1 MKNAAFS
8 MEELFRFLDAGVSA
22 FHSTAAAA
30 AILEA
35 EGYVNCPESAAWE
48 LAPGGKYYT
57 TRNGSAVL
65 AWRMPKG
72 ELTGW
77 HAAASHSD
85 SPTWRIKQFH
95 TEDGVFA
102 KAEVEG
108 YGGMIMPSWFDRP
121 LTVAGRLLVRTGSGI
136 ESRLV
141 CPDRALACIPN
152 LCIHFSR
159 DLNNGMKYNPQVD
172 LQPIFGGKGGSLKDV
187 LAEEAGVKAEDIL
200 DADLV
205 LATRE
210 KAVRMGLNG
219 EYFMSGRIDDLECAY
234 TTLWGFLQ
242 GRGEEEGRG
251 DIWVM
256 FDNEEVGSS
265 SRQGAQGTLM
275 ADVLARIEESMGVSR
290 EQSIRARTN
299 ALVLSADNGHAT
311 HPNHPEKSDP
321 ANPVVMGGGV
331 LLKYNARQTYTT
343 SGFTGAAFTA
353 ICKKA
358 GVPVQVFANR
368 ADVPGGSTLGNL
380 LGHQILMPMVDIG
393 LGQLAMHSAMETASC
408 ADAEYMAKAVAEY
421 YNTPIFQPKDGE
433 WKLACERSSRAVR
446 SQPQRA
452 AASGKSG
459 VQPPCMAEREA
470 SGRAHRPPHR
480 GLGRRALPPQVR
492 RPAGRG
498 SRMAGPCLGRGR
510 QPGRAAPA
518 LLPERVQ
525 RHLRREL
532 PEARGHGPRLPLLL
546 LPQPAP
552 CSQRA
557 PHLGRQCHLPRHL
570 PGSDG
575 GGDR

>member
-1 MKNAAFS
+1 
-8 MEELFRFLDAGVSA
+8 MEERILQIIKGEDSKNPLTDEEIASRLQVFREDVTTVRREHHIPDSRKRRKPVIFEDMKRILTEHPDVSDRGLTRMLEEAGYKKIVCE
-22 FHSTAAAA
+22 TAAGIRA
-30 AILEA
+30 
-35 EGYVNCPESAAWE
+35 
-48 LAPGGKYYT
+48 GGRYYA
-57 TRNGSAVL
+57 TRNDSAL
-65 AWRMPKG
+65 IAFRIPAGEMKG
-72 ELTGW
+72 LRI
-77 HAAASHSD
+77 AASHSD
-85 SPTWRIKQFH
+85 SPCFKVKETPEMDVEGHYVKLN
-95 TEDGVFA
+95 T
-102 KAEVEG
+102 EG
-108 YGGMIMPSWFDRP
+108 YGGMIMPSWLDRP
-121 LTVAGRLLVRTGSGI
+121 LTVAGRLLVRTESGI

-172 LQPIFGGKGGSLKDV
+172 LQPIFGGKGGNLKEV
-187 LAEEAGVKAEDIL
+187 LAAEAGVKAEDIL

-299 ALVLSADNGHAT
+299 SLVLSADNGHAT

-321 ANPVVMGGGV
+321 ATPVVMGGGV

-433 WKLACERSSRAVR
+433 WKL
-446 SQPQRA
+446 
-452 AASGKSG
+452 
-459 VQPPCMAEREA
+459 
-470 SGRAHRPPHR
+470 
-480 GLGRRALPPQVR
+480 GL
-492 RPAGRG
+492 
-498 SRMAGPCLGRGR
+498 
-510 QPGRAAPA
+510 
-518 LLPERVQ
+518 
-525 RHLRREL
+525 
-532 PEARGHGPRLPLLL
+532 
-546 LPQPAP
+546 
-552 CSQRA
+552 
-557 PHLGRQCHLPRHL
+557 
-570 PGSDG
+570 
-575 GGDR
+575 

>member
-1 MKNAAFS
+1 MIEKEVQELVSFIDGNPTAYHTTASVRNILLKEGFS
-8 MEELFRFLDAGVSA
+8 EL
-22 FHSTAAAA
+22 
-30 AILEA
+30 LESRRWQL
-35 EGYVNCPESAAWE
+35 E
-48 LAPGGKYYT
+48 PGGSYFVC
-57 TRNGSAVL
+57 RNGSSIL
-65 AWRMPKG
+65 AFRMG
-72 ELTGW
+72 EQLENYSFNV
-77 HAAASHSD
+77 AAAHTD
-85 SPTWRIKQFH
+85 SPCFRIK
-95 TEDGVFA
+95 EN
-102 KAEVEG
+102 AEIHMGRKYTKLNTEG
-108 YGGMIMPSWFDRP
+108 YGGMIMPSWLDRP
-121 LTVAGRLLVRTGSGI
+121 LTVAGRLLVRTENGI

-172 LQPIFGGKGGSLKDV
+172 LQPIFGGKGGNLKEV
-187 LAEEAGVKAEDIL
+187 LAAEAGVKAEDIL

-299 ALVLSADNGHAT
+299 SLVLSADNGHAT

-421 YNTPIFQPKDGE
+421 YNTPIFQPEDGQ
-433 WKLACERSSRAVR
+433 WKL
-446 SQPQRA
+446 
-452 AASGKSG
+452 
-459 VQPPCMAEREA
+459 
-470 SGRAHRPPHR
+470 
-480 GLGRRALPPQVR
+480 GL
-492 RPAGRG
+492 
-498 SRMAGPCLGRGR
+498 
-510 QPGRAAPA
+510 
-518 LLPERVQ
+518 
-525 RHLRREL
+525 
-532 PEARGHGPRLPLLL
+532 
-546 LPQPAP
+546 
-552 CSQRA
+552 
-557 PHLGRQCHLPRHL
+557 
-570 PGSDG
+570 
-575 GGDR
+575 

>member
-8 MEELFRFLDAGVSA
+8 IEELFRFLDAGVSA
-22 FHSTAAAA
+22 FHSTAAAS

-85 SPTWRIKQFH
+85 SPTWRIKQFD
-95 TEDGVFA
+95 TEDKVFA

-108 YGGMIMPSWFDRP
+108 YGGMIMPSWLDRP
-121 LTVAGRLLVRTGSGI
+121 LTVAGRLLVRTESGI

-172 LQPIFGGKGGSLKDV
+172 LQPIFGGKGGNLKEV
-187 LAEEAGVKAEDIL
+187 LAAEAGVKAEDIL

-205 LATRE
+205 LATCE

-242 GRGEEEGRG
+242 
-251 DIWVM
+251 
-256 FDNEEVGSS
+256 
-265 SRQGAQGTLM
+265 
-275 ADVLARIEESMGVSR
+275 
-290 EQSIRARTN
+290 
-299 ALVLSADNGHAT
+299 SADNGHAT

-433 WKLACERSSRAVR
+433 WKL
-446 SQPQRA
+446 
-452 AASGKSG
+452 
-459 VQPPCMAEREA
+459 
-470 SGRAHRPPHR
+470 
-480 GLGRRALPPQVR
+480 GL
-492 RPAGRG
+492 
-498 SRMAGPCLGRGR
+498 
-510 QPGRAAPA
+510 
-518 LLPERVQ
+518 
-525 RHLRREL
+525 
-532 PEARGHGPRLPLLL
+532 
-546 LPQPAP
+546 
-552 CSQRA
+552 
-557 PHLGRQCHLPRHL
+557 
-570 PGSDG
+570 
-575 GGDR
+575 

>member
-8 MEELFRFLDAGVSA
+8 IEELFRFLDAGVSA
-22 FHSTAAAA
+22 FHSTAAAS

-65 AWRMPKG
+65 AWRMPRG

-85 SPTWRIKQFH
+85 SPTWRIKQFD
-95 TEDGVFA
+95 TEDKVFA

-108 YGGMIMPSWFDRP
+108 YGGMIMPSWLDRP
-121 LTVAGRLLVRTGSGI
+121 LTVAGRLLVRTESGI

-152 LCIHFSR
+152 LCIHFNH

-172 LQPIFGGKGGSLKDV
+172 LQPIFGGKGGNLKEV
-187 LAEEAGVKAEDIL
+187 LAAEAGVKAEDIL

-299 ALVLSADNGHAT
+299 SLVLSADNGHAT

-393 LGQLAMHSAMETASC
+393 LASWPCTPPWRRQAAPTPSTWQRPWQSITIPHLPAEGRGVEAGPVSAVVGRFAPSPSGRLHLGNLACSLLAWLSARSRGGRIVLRIEDL
-408 ADAEYMAKAVAEY
+408 DAERCPRKYADQLEEDLGWLGLFWDEGGSKGGPHEPY
-421 YNTPIFQPKDGE
+421 YQSECSGIY
-433 WKLACERSSRAVR
+433 
-446 SQPQRA
+446 RA
-452 AASGKSG
+452 AKSWKPWGLSIPASAPAASSM
-459 VQPPCMAEREA
+459 PPV
-470 SGRAHRPPHR
+470 RPIPR
-480 GLGRRALPPQVR
+480 TATSSIPA
-492 RPAGRG
+492 PAGG
-498 SRMAGPCLGRGR
+498 
-510 QPGRAAPA
+510 
-518 LLPERVQ
+518 
-525 RHLRREL
+525 
-532 PEARGHGPRLPLLL
+532 
-546 LPQPAP
+546 
-552 CSQRA
+552 
-557 PHLGRQCHLPRHL
+557 
-570 PGSDG
+570 
-575 GGDR
+575 